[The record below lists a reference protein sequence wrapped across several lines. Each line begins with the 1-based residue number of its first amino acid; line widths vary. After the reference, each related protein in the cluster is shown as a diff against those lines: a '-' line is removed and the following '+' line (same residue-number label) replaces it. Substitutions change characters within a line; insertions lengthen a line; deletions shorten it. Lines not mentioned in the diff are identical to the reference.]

1 MDMNRLFE
9 QRPQTR
15 IVGNDMKS
23 DSDLGFKSEVKSV
36 LESYSA
42 NGVDVPFDVIEHLPV
57 AGEDGVLEGH
67 QIAGEKIRGDL
78 KEHSLDL
85 AGALNA
91 VEREAA
97 DAVELLNDFRS
108 HFPLHVREAEEDF
121 GEGKQLQI
129 VMKRIEAGTGPEMER
144 DRHSGAEE
152 EEISRL
158 HRQFAA
164 EHRRADG
171 GPRSF
176 RGKNRKDPVER
187 IGVDR
192 AAVEIRPRVLVEFH
206 REQIGV
212 VGLLRKVKWS
222 IHKIASFFM
231 FFYIAVF
238 HFLRYN
244 IHGIAKSKITE
255 EKIFQPFLK
264 GIKQMKTFFPPQKFV
279 EQFFYAY

>member
-1 MDMNRLFE
+1 MIGGRFE
-9 QRPQTR
+9 DLLPELPGGDAAFPLEEVGE
-15 IVGNDMKS
+15 IVFVIEIQFPGDLLDREAGFAQQQGGLKLELMGDVFLQG
-23 DSDLGFKSEVKSV
+23 DSGVAGEGARQGAAVHSGHVGQFVDGDS
-36 LESYSA
+36 
-42 NGVDVPFDVIEHLPV
+42 GVDVPFDVIEHLPV

-192 AAVEIRPRVLVEFH
+192 AAVEIRSRIFVQLH
-206 REQIGV
+206 RKQIGV
-212 VGLLRKVKWS
+212 VGLLGKKKRV
-222 IHKIASFFM
+222 IHKIASF
-231 FFYIAVF
+231 
-238 HFLRYN
+238 
-244 IHGIAKSKITE
+244 
-255 EKIFQPFLK
+255 
-264 GIKQMKTFFPPQKFV
+264 
-279 EQFFYAY
+279 